1 MRAVVQRVKG
11 SKVTVDNVVSGEINQ
26 GLMVLLGV
34 GQNDDENDV
43 NYLVEKIINLRIF
56 EDDQGKMNYSLLDIG
71 GHILVVSQFTLFG
84 DCRKGRR
91 PSYDKAARPE
101 CAKMLYDKFLD
112 KCKQYNIYT
121 QAGVFQANMLVD
133 IINDGPVT
141 LLVDSKR
148 EF

>member
-11 SKVTVDNVVSGEINQ
+11 SKVTVDNVVTGEIEQ

-71 GHILVVSQFTLFG
+71 GQILVVSQFTLFG

-101 CAKMLYDKFLD
+101 DAKMLYDKFLD
-112 KCKQYNIYT
+112 KCKQYNIHT